1 MFLRTLLVC
10 VPLALLLRWL
20 EFPPL
25 VVFAISALAVIPL
38 AELMGEATEV
48 FAARLG
54 PNVGGL
60 LNATLGIAPEVIIC
74 ILGLRNGL
82 HNVVKASI
90 TGSIIANL
98 LLGLG
103 LSMILGGRRHGFQ
116 HFDKLHASL
125 NAGLL
130 MLASIGLIVPAV
142 FHHITTIHEQRF
154 SLETSVVLLAVYAL
168 SVWFTIR
175 GGQQHFGDEESR
187 EKVRQSPKAAPQS
200 HSHPWSQRRALTIL
214 AAATFTLA
222 LISEV
227 LTSQLEPASHALG
240 LTETFSGVILL
251 AIVGNAGEIL
261 NAVRFA
267 RDDQMDVS
275 FSIAVGAG
283 TQVALMVAPLL
294 VLVSQFMGT
303 PMDLVFSPFEVITVA
318 LAVVVTNKI
327 TGDGQC
333 HWMEGVLLV
342 GVYAILALAFFD
354 LPEM

>member
-1 MFLRTLLVC
+1 MFLRALLVC

-20 EFPPL
+20 QFPPL

-103 LSMILGGRRHGFQ
+103 LSMILGGRKHGFQ

-175 GGQQHFGDEESR
+175 GGQQHFGDDAAG
-187 EKVRQSPKAAPQS
+187 EKARQAPATPTQA
-200 HSHPWSQRRALTIL
+200 HHWSQGQALTIL

-283 TQVALMVAPLL
+283 TQIALMVAPLL
-294 VLVSQFMGT
+294 VVISQFMGT

-354 LPEM
+354 LPELI

>member
-1 MFLRTLLVC
+1 MFLRALLLC

-154 SLETSVVLLAVYAL
+154 SLETSIVLLAVYAL

-175 GGQQHFGDEESR
+175 GGQQHFGDDESR
-187 EKVRQSPKAAPQS
+187 EKARPAPATAAQT
-200 HSHPWSQRRALTIL
+200 HQWSQGRALTIL

-283 TQVALMVAPLL
+283 TQIALMVAPLL
-294 VLVSQFMGT
+294 VVISQFMGA

-342 GVYAILALAFFD
+342 GVYAILGLAFFD
-354 LPEM
+354 LPELI

>member
-1 MFLRTLLVC
+1 MLLRILLAC
-10 VPLALLLRWL
+10 VPLAIVLRWL
-20 EFPPL
+20 EAPPL
-25 VVFAISALAVIPL
+25 VVFAVSALAVIPL

-82 HNVVKASI
+82 HNVVKASL

-103 LSMILGGRRHGFQ
+103 LSMIFGGRRHGFQ
-116 HFDKLHASL
+116 QFDKLHASL
-125 NAGLL
+125 HAGLL
-130 MLASIGLIVPAV
+130 MLATTGLIVPAV

-154 SLETSVVLLAVYAL
+154 SLETSVVLLVVYGL

-175 GGQQHFGDEESR
+175 GGQQHFTGDSTAKKVQQAES
-187 EKVRQSPKAAPQS
+187 APAQA
-200 HSHPWSQRRALTIL
+200 HPWSAARALTIL

-222 LISEV
+222 LISEI
-227 LTSQLEPASHALG
+227 LTSQLEPASAALG

-267 RDDQMDVS
+267 RQDQMDVS

-294 VLVSQFMGT
+294 VVISQFMGT
-303 PMDLVFSPFEVITVA
+303 PMDLVFSPFEVVAVA

-333 HWMEGVLLV
+333 HWMEGALLI
-342 GVYAILALAFFD
+342 GVYAILGLAFFD
-354 LPEM
+354 LPELV